1 MCIQVNMWAA
11 SLLSGKLKAK
21 NQTKVSQPSKSSRED
36 IIYQAVKLPRHQAE
50 QFSLKGVKRVS
61 RAIKC
66 FFFFYFSRYISLDLN
81 SQDLLT
87 ECLSGCTMLTGTAS
101 QSSGNTCRCWVVH
114 CYLVEGCSVCCVIHC
129 YKVECCSVH
138 CFVYQSNAVQCSTF
152 LYTVRQRSACRNRQ
166 YSVMQFSV
174 IECNALLCSIVS

>member
-1 MCIQVNMWAA
+1 MWAA

-101 QSSGNTCRCWVVH
+101 
-114 CYLVEGCSVCCVIHC
+114 
-129 YKVECCSVH
+129 
-138 CFVYQSNAVQCSTF
+138 
-152 LYTVRQRSACRNRQ
+152 
-166 YSVMQFSV
+166 
-174 IECNALLCSIVS
+174 